1 MAVLTLDHLRDSS
14 EVIMTDSEDRLYQM
28 LNSISSGDEVSN
40 ADLLKYQIELSIN
53 SLTATITSSIV
64 KERSDTLK
72 AVVQKF

>member
-1 MAVLTLDHLRDSS
+1 MAVLTMDHLRDTS
-14 EVIMTDSEDRLYQM
+14 EVIMTDSEDRLYEM
-28 LNSISSGDEVSN
+28 LDSIASGDDVSN

>member
-1 MAVLTLDHLRDSS
+1 MPVLTLDHLRDSS

-28 LNSISSGDEVSN
+28 LNAISSGDEVSN

>member
-14 EVIMTDSEDRLYQM
+14 ETIMSDSEDRLYEM
-28 LNSISSGDEVSN
+28 LNAISSGEDVSN

>member
-14 EVIMTDSEDRLYQM
+14 EVIMNDSEDRLYQM

>member
-14 EVIMTDSEDRLYQM
+14 EVIMSDSEDRLYQM

>member
-1 MAVLTLDHLRDSS
+1 MASLTMDHLRDTS
-14 EVIMTDSEDRLYQM
+14 EVIMRDSEDRLFEM
-28 LNSISSGDEVSN
+28 LESISSGEDVSN

>member
-1 MAVLTLDHLRDSS
+1 MAVLTLEHLRDSS
-14 EVIMTDSEDRLYQM
+14 ETIMSDSEDRLYEM
-28 LNSISSGDEVSN
+28 LNAISSGEDVSN

>member
-1 MAVLTLDHLRDSS
+1 MAVLTLEHLRDSS
-14 EVIMTDSEDRLYQM
+14 ETIMKDSEDRLYEM
-28 LNSISSGDEVSN
+28 LNAISSGEDVSN